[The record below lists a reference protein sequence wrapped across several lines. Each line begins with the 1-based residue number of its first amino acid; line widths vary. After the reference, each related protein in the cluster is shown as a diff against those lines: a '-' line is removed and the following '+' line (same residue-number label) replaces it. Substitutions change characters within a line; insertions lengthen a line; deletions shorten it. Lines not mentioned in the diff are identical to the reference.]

1 MDGYLH
7 APHGDRSQA
16 GADAFAHEADVAR
29 ELGFDATFVPKVPFI
44 GGPGIRFDNQ
54 ARFHP
59 RRYAA
64 GLLAAIHAKGGQV
77 YEHTNADEFFDDP
90 LGVKANGHLVRCR
103 DIVIATHNPL
113 VGVAGIAS
121 ATLFQTKLA
130 LYTSYVVAGRA
141 PCGAVPDAL
150 FWDTATAY
158 EYLRVEKRSDH
169 DLIILGG
176 EDHKTGQV
184 SDTNACYE
192 RLEHALTARVPEIS
206 LSHRWSGQI
215 IETPDGL
222 PYIGPVTDH
231 QYAATG
237 FAGNGL
243 TFGTLAGI
251 IIADRIMDRKNP
263 WAELFH
269 PGRTALRHGL
279 WDYIKQNADYPYYMI
294 RDRFAGA
301 DSRSLRSVKRGE
313 GKIIDRHGAKV
324 AAYRDPEGRL
334 MVRSATCTHMGCVVA
349 WNEAERTWDCPCHG
363 SRFTPGGDVI
373 SGPAEAPLA
382 DG

>member
-1 MDGYLH
+1 
-7 APHGDRSQA
+7 
-16 GADAFAHEADVAR
+16 
-29 ELGFDATFVPKVPFI
+29 
-44 GGPGIRFDNQ
+44 
-54 ARFHP
+54 
-59 RRYAA
+59 
-64 GLLAAIHAKGGQV
+64 
-77 YEHTNADEFFDDP
+77 
-90 LGVKANGHLVRCR
+90 
-103 DIVIATHNPL
+103 VIATHNPL
-113 VGVAGIAS
+113 VGITSMAS

-141 PCGAVPDAL
+141 PSGAVPDAL

-169 DLIILGG
+169 DLVILGG

-184 SDTNACYE
+184 TDTNACYE
-192 RLEHALTARVPEIS
+192 RLEHALTACVPGIS
-206 LSHRWSGQI
+206 LSHRWSGQV

-251 IIADRIMDRKNP
+251 MIADDIMGRNNP

-269 PGRTALRHGL
+269 PGRTALRRGL
-279 WDYIKQNADYPYYMI
+279 WDYIKENADYPYYMI

-301 DSRSLRSVKRGE
+301 DSRTLRSVKRGE
-313 GKIIDRHGAKV
+313 AHIIDRDGTKL
-324 AAYRDPEGRL
+324 AAYRDPQGRL
-334 MVRSATCTHMGCVVA
+334 MVRSATCTHMGCLVA
-349 WNEAERTWDCPCHG
+349 WNAAEHTWDCPCHG